1 MITRPSVPHCC
12 WLHAP
17 SWAACNAVALS
28 SEVRIIR
35 LPIDPDCWPDGAPV
49 WGRERFCHRLSPGL
63 VAYSVDSRSRIIRGW
78 FNTPR
83 DMAAYAAGG
92 FGQFGPITAPIEAA
106 SLQHLQVGKPS
117 IPAHLAIG
125 AAKGWPGF
133 EDALAKLA
141 SNP

>member
-92 FGQFGPITAPIEAA
+92 FGQFGPITCPIEAA
-106 SLQHLQVGKPS
+106 SLKHLQVGKPS

-125 AAKGWPGF
+125 AAKGWPGYA
-133 EDALAKLA
+133 DALAA
-141 SNP
+141 MV